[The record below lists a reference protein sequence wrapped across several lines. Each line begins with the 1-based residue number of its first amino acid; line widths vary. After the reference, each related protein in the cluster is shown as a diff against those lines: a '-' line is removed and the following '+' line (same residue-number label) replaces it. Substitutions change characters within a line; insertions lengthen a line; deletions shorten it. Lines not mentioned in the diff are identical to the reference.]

1 MHNNPELQMQLIGT
15 FLSEFKTLVSEE
27 KWNIIERRKNY
38 AATLELTTESIKT
51 ILMELTIDDYVSG
64 PEEDRDR
71 PDEYVWKFGK
81 DIDEDKQFYIKLKI
95 VNQKEARVISFHS
108 AERKLRNK
116 RF

>member
-1 MHNNPELQMQLIGT
+1 MQNNPELQMQLIGK
-15 FLSEFKTLVSEE
+15 FLIEFKTLISDE

-38 AATLELTTESIKT
+38 AATFELTIESIKT

-71 PDEYVWKFGK
+71 PGEYVWKFGK
-81 DIDEDKQFYIKLKI
+81 DIEDKQFYIKLKI
-95 VNQKEARVISFHS
+95 VDNKEARVISFHS